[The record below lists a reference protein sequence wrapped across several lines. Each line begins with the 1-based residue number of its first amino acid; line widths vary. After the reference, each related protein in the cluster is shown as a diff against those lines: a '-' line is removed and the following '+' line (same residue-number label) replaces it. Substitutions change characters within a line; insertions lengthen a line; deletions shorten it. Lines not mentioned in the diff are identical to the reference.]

1 MSMPAQRPAAG
12 LDLSAL
18 DAITDAVESGAGLPE
33 VIRAAA
39 RVLDASLVLL
49 DRGGTVLAA
58 AARSPADERSLLAGG
73 PGVETLELRV
83 ADSPVG
89 ALRMRGRSDSD
100 PARPARPALLRLVTT
115 LVASEG
121 ERV

>member
-1 MSMPAQRPAAG
+1 MSSPAQRAADG

-39 RVLDASLVLL
+39 RALDASLVLV

-58 AARSPADERSLLAGG
+58 ATRSPADERSLLAGG
-73 PGVETLELRV
+73 AHRAEPRPPAPPPPG
-83 ADSPVG
+83 G
-89 ALRMRGRSDSD
+89 APP
-100 PARPARPALLRLVTT
+100 PAAGPPPTP
-115 LVASEG
+115 G
-121 ERV
+121 P

>member
-1 MSMPAQRPAAG
+1 MSSPAQRAADG

-39 RVLDASLVLL
+39 RALDASLVLV

-58 AARSPADERSLLAGG
+58 APCSPARELSRPAGG
-73 PGVETLELRV
+73 EEVETLELRV
-83 ADSPVG
+83 ADAPVG
-89 ALRMRGRSDSD
+89 ALRMRARSDPS
-100 PARPARPALLRLVTT
+100 A
-115 LVASEG
+115 
-121 ERV
+121 